1 MHQSSMVG
9 YRQWLML
16 AHFSLILLR
25 NWFLLLHQ
33 LEDLKKYWRLPLNAK
48 YYLQKKYVPNH
59 QIKVLK
65 KGIVFVSI
73 LKVRLFIT
81 NSIEIFLLDDR
92 LMFKNNSGHFK
103 TPLALQQKYSTAKN
117 ITNQMYCRDQYLN
130 IVNNS
135 TFNHN
140 QFMFTYWVSM
150 QHIHTPF
157 IYVWHTKCSF
167 PELLI
172 KVNYLLYS
180 KHYSTRLSETGYKC

>member
-59 QIKVLK
+59 QIEVLK

-92 LMFKNNSGHFK
+92 LMFKNNSGHVMQINDIHPFSS
-103 TPLALQQKYSTAKN
+103 PAK
-117 ITNQMYCRDQYLN
+117 IQYCKEYYQSDVKYCRDQYLN

-157 IYVWHTKCSF
+157 IYVWHTECSF
-167 PELLI
+167 P
-172 KVNYLLYS
+172 
-180 KHYSTRLSETGYKC
+180 